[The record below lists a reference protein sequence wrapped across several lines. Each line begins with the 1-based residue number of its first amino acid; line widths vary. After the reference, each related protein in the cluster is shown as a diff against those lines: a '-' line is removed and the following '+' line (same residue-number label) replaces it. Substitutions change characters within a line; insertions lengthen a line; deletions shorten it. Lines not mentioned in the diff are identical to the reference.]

1 MNKFSKK
8 LVSIITGAVVAAG
21 FVTPVTN
28 TYATTKANISLE
40 DDVEKASVPGGA
52 PSSDNYATNPDGQ
65 VGKEKTINSA
75 SDFTE
80 DMIIAQGV
88 ANDDPAIFRG
98 SHEAPKFDQYALYA
112 AWDDSN
118 LYIGVQYTNVIDVV
132 DPAQQSPQTGRGK
145 PNGADA
151 DIPQMLLF
159 DLGSG
164 DYTDG
169 STNDTK
175 QKTVWDTNV
184 TFGGDAKVDKILM
197 YSPKEGINNFG
208 LFSITD
214 GVIDYSKDV
223 SICPGYQMPLPG
235 ATVTWEDGF
244 FGSKMTGINANG
256 YAGYKPDDLESSS
269 SNWCDFL
276 AQGHSKEHDTFCIIT
291 LSYDLLGI
299 SKSQIENEGIGLM
312 TVSTYGESGIGC
324 LPMDMVMLDNACDPY
339 GSDDSTSHEKDDADQ
354 ITVPLARV
362 GKGGGGPVIKK
373 PVINSFSSDLQSPQN
388 VGTSIN
394 FSASATSENGA
405 VTYEYKVDGTTVQA
419 YSSKSTF
426 EWTPSAAGTYKITV
440 TAKDTAGKTASKDL
454 TYVIEKSIVV
464 GPSISS
470 FKPNVQSPQNL
481 GTNITFTTTATGTGL
496 TYKYYVDGS
505 LEDSGS
511 NRFVWSPISEGT
523 YTIKVVVTDSNG
535 QKAEKSVSY
544 TINKPVSS
552 FKITK
557 ITPSIASSQAIVGN
571 SVKFTTASS
580 GASGQA
586 QYRFRIKS
594 GTTVVAQSTI
604 STATSY
610 TWKPSKAGT
619 YTVEVFAQDDDS
631 NQVTKRITYVVK
643 SAIVNPLKIT
653 SFTTSVASPQAVGKK
668 ITMSASATGSGTIKY
683 QFYAYLNGTLVSKSS
698 CSTTK
703 TYAWTP
709 SKSGTYTLKVVAT
722 DGLGKVVSTKKTYKI
737 TNSELKITSFTTS
750 VASPQQV
757 GKTITLSAAA
767 KGSGT
772 VRYHFYAY
780 LNGKVVQ
787 QSALSTAKTYSWKP
801 TKAGTY
807 TLKVVAT
814 DSTGKIVSTTKSYVV
829 KAAEPITITSL
840 TSSVASPQNAGK
852 SIKFTTKAT
861 GKTTLQYQYWVCNV
875 DGSWT
880 KLKSYST
887 TATATWKPTVS
898 GDYII
903 WVDVKDTKGNVKSK
917 YVTYKINPQVTKIEE
932 SYSGITY
939 TGTWKD
945 VSVTNASGGKI
956 KRATSTAKASFSFTG
971 TGVKMYAAV
980 GSNMGMAKVTVDGTS
995 YMVDLYASSS
1005 ANKKGVFTKTGLTN
1019 TKHTVTIE
1027 YLGLGNL
1034 NSTGTAINIDYFEL
1048 IK

>member
-52 PSSDNYATNPDGQ
+52 PSSDNYATNSDGQ

-276 AQGHSKEHDTFCIIT
+276 AQGHSKEQDTFCIIT

-511 NRFVWSPISEGT
+511 NKFVWSPISEGT
-523 YTIKVVVTDSNG
+523 YTIKVVVIDSNG

-544 TINKPVSS
+544 TITQPVSN

-631 NQVTKRITYVVK
+631 NQATKTITYIVK
-643 SAIVNPLKIT
+643 SAPVNP
-653 SFTTSVASPQAVGKK
+653 
-668 ITMSASATGSGTIKY
+668 
-683 QFYAYLNGTLVSKSS
+683 
-698 CSTTK
+698 
-703 TYAWTP
+703 
-709 SKSGTYTLKVVAT
+709 
-722 DGLGKVVSTKKTYKI
+722 
-737 TNSELKITSFTTS
+737 LKITSFTTS

-757 GKTITLSAAA
+757 GKTITLSAVA

-852 SIKFTTKAT
+852 SITFTTKAT
-861 GKTTLQYQYWVCNV
+861 GQTTLQYQYWICNV

-980 GSNMGMAKVTVDGTS
+980 GSNMGIAKVTVDGTS

-1005 ANKKGVFTKTGLTN
+1005 ANKKCVFTKTGLTN
-1019 TKHTVTIE
+1019 KKHTVIIE